1 MPRLSMKILSFAA
14 FGALAAAPVLPAV
27 AVAQEAF
34 DDRPLI
40 SVTGEATAAL
50 APDMALVNLAVVRN
64 EATARAALDG
74 ANKAMTDVL
83 AAMKQAGVA
92 DKDLQ
97 TSGFF
102 IQAQYDYSSDNDG
115 KPPKLLGYQVGNT
128 LTVRLRDL
136 SKLGGLLDTAVTL
149 GVNQGGDIRFLNDKP
164 DAAIDKARAEAVRDA
179 LAKAKTLADAAGV
192 VLGDVLEI
200 ADNAAVAEPVPMAR
214 MSMAGKE
221 SSDAVPLATGENS
234 YRASV
239 SVKIAIKPKP

>member
-1 MPRLSMKILSFAA
+1 MPRLSMKILSLAA
-14 FGALAAAPVLPAV
+14 FTALSVAAV
-27 AVAQEAF
+27 APTIAMAQEAAAA
-34 DDRPLI
+34 RPSI

-50 APDMALVNLAVVRN
+50 APDMALINLAVVKT

-74 ANKAMTDVL
+74 SNKAMADVL
-83 AAMKQAGVA
+83 DAMKKAGVA

-102 IQAQYDYSSDNDG
+102 IQPQYDYSSDNDG

-164 DAAIDKARAEAVRDA
+164 EAAIDKARAEAVRDA
-179 LAKAKTLADAAGV
+179 LAKAKILADAAGV
-192 VLGDVLEI
+192 ALGDVLEI
-200 ADNAAVAEPVPMAR
+200 EDSAGVAEPVPMAR
-214 MSMAGKE
+214 MSMAAKE
-221 SSDAVPLATGENS
+221 SSDAVPVATGENS

-239 SVKIAIKPKP
+239 SVKVAIKPKS

>member
-14 FGALAAAPVLPAV
+14 FGALAVAPVLPAV
-27 AVAQEAF
+27 AFAQEAF
-34 DDRPLI
+34 ANRPLI
-40 SVTGEATAAL
+40 SVTGEATASL
-50 APDMALVNLAVVRN
+50 APDMALVNLAVVRT
-64 EATARAALDG
+64 EVTARAALDG
-74 ANKAMTDVL
+74 SNKAMADVL

-92 DKDLQ
+92 ERDLQ

-102 IQAQYDYSSDNDG
+102 IQPQYDYSSDNDG

-164 DAAIDKARAEAVRDA
+164 EAAIDTARAEAVRDA
-179 LAKAKTLADAAGV
+179 LAKAKILADAAGV
-192 VLGDVLEI
+192 ALGDVLEI
-200 ADNAAVAEPVPMAR
+200 ADNASIAEPVPMAR
-214 MSMAGKE
+214 MSMAAKE
-221 SSDAVPLATGENS
+221 SADAVPVATGENS

>member
-1 MPRLSMKILSFAA
+1 MPRLSMKILSLAA
-14 FGALAAAPVLPAV
+14 FGALSAASLTPNV
-27 AVAQEAF
+27 ALAQEVLAN
-34 DDRPLI
+34 RPAI
-40 SVTGEATAAL
+40 SVTGEATEAL
-50 APDMALVNLAVVRN
+50 APDMALVNLAVVRT

-74 ANKAMTDVL
+74 TNKAMADVL

-136 SKLGGLLDTAVTL
+136 SKLGALLDTSVTL

-164 DAAIDKARAEAVRDA
+164 EAAMDKARAEAVRDA
-179 LAKAKTLADAAGV
+179 LAKAKILADAAGV
-192 VLGDVLEI
+192 DLGDVLEI
-200 ADNAAVAEPVPMAR
+200 DDNVAVAEPVPMAR
-214 MSMAGKE
+214 MSMAAKE
-221 SSDAVPLATGENS
+221 SSDAVPVATGENS

-239 SVKIAIKPKP
+239 SVKIAIKPKS